1 MFYNFFTKY
10 GAFIRPDYYN
20 EIDFD
25 YDPTLYDFGVNYFD
39 EVAAIWV
46 GSTPNQ
52 FAYIRLDGEIN
63 LTAGH
68 TTGEIGIFTHN
79 VALSQFNG
87 NVNVSGNINAV
98 GSVSSNNGGHVLS
111 AKKNFDIPHPSKEG
125 WRLRHTCLEGPQN
138 DVYIRGRLHNNNVI
152 ELPDYWKDFVHI
164 DTISVNITPIGTDQ
178 GISIKRIGNDTITLQ
193 SKGNMPIHCF
203 YTVYAERKDGEKLI
217 AEYEGASPTDY
228 PGNNDEYSVSGY
240 HYDKKK

>member
-1 MFYNFFTKY
+1 MAYDFYRNY
-10 GAFIRPDYYN
+10 GAFVRPDYYN

-25 YDPTLYDFGVNYFD
+25 FDPSLYDFGANYFD
-39 EVAAIWV
+39 QVAAIWV
-46 GSTPNQ
+46 GNTPGQ
-52 FAYIRLDGEIN
+52 FAFIRLDGEVN
-63 LTAGH
+63 LTSGH
-68 TTGEIGIFTHN
+68 TTGEIGVFTHN

-87 NVNVSGNINAV
+87 SVNAS
-98 GSVSSNNGGHVLS
+98 GSVSSNNGAHVLS
-111 AKKNFDIPHPSKEG
+111 SKKNFDIPHPSKEG

-138 DVYIRGRLHNNNVI
+138 DVYIRGRLHNKSEI
-152 ELPDYWKDFVHI
+152 ELPEYWKDFVQI
-164 DTISVNITPIGTDQ
+164 DSISVNITPIGSDQ
-178 GISIKRIGNDTITLQ
+178 GISVKRIEKDKVVLQ

-217 AEYEGASPTDY
+217 VEYEGSSPNDY

>member
-1 MFYNFFTKY
+1 MNYNYYTNY
-10 GAFIRPDYYN
+10 GAFVRPDYYT

-25 YDPTLYDFGVNYFD
+25 FDPTLYDFGVNYFD
-39 EVAAIWV
+39 QVAAIWV
-46 GSTPNQ
+46 GNTPSS
-52 FAYIRLDGEIN
+52 FAFIRLDGEVN

-68 TTGEIGIFTHN
+68 TTGEIGVFTHN

-87 NVNVSGNINAV
+87 SVNAAGN
-98 GSVSSNNGGHVLS
+98 VSSNNGAHVLS
-111 AKKNFDIPHPSKEG
+111 SKKNFDIPHPSKEG

-138 DVYIRGRLHNNNVI
+138 DVYIRGRLKNKTEI
-152 ELPDYWKDFVHI
+152 ELPNYWKDLVDI
-164 DTISVNITPIGTDQ
+164 TSISVNITPVGMDQ
-178 GISIKRIGNDTITLQ
+178 GIFVKRIEKDKVVLQ
-193 SKGNMPIHCF
+193 SRANLPIDCF

-217 AEYEGASPTDY
+217 PEYEGNSPNDY